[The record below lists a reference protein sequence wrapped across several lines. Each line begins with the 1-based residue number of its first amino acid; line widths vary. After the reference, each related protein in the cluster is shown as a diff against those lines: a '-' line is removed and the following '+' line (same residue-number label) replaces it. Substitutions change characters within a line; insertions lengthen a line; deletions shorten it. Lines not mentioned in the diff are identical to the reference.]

1 MGGRH
6 AATAF
11 GSLPDRISFFFKR
24 PWVGKMLAQKHPVRG
39 CDFLASIRS
48 VALKDVKILTS
59 ETLGRNFIPSQYLP
73 PGTDE
78 FCHRNEQSSKQP
90 GQWRHLRADEIEV
103 LVKNAVTCH
112 DWDNLFV
119 TDPFTP
125 QLIKNTEFFGMVR
138 IGRLER
144 VILEHHELKIRAG
157 ISDSMI
163 ISCDLGDNVAI
174 HNVRYMAHF
183 IIGDHVMLLN
193 VDEMNTTNHAKF
205 GNGIVKEGE
214 SEDVR
219 VWIHPMNE
227 TGGRPVMPFDGMLA
241 ADAYLWAKYRDDSVL
256 MTRLGEI
263 TQRQFDPRRGFYGT
277 VGDACVIKNCQ
288 ILKDVKIGPCS
299 YIKGAN
305 KLKNLTINSSPDEPT
320 QIGEGVELVN
330 GIVGLGCHVF
340 YGCKA
345 VRFVMGNNSNLK
357 YGARLI
363 NSYLGDNS
371 TVSCCELLNNLVFP
385 AHEQHH
391 NNSFLVA
398 ALVMGQSNIAAGATL
413 GSNHN
418 SRANDG
424 ELQAGRGF
432 WPGLCTTIKHSCRFA
447 SFSLLAK
454 GDYPAELD
462 LQLPFALLSDDPA
475 HNRLRLMPAYWW
487 LYDMYALA
495 RNTWK
500 FLTRDTRKTKSQH
513 IEFDSLAPDTIEEI
527 FHARSL
533 LERWTA
539 QAHLRAQ
546 GKPLDDQS
554 PESLERLGRDLLQGP
569 EELTAGLEILGENV
583 EDSNRKVV
591 LLKAR
596 EGYHAYGQML
606 HYYAMKNL
614 LAYLTD
620 NPHADLA
627 AMSQRLAGPRQREWV
642 NMGGQL
648 IAADDVQ
655 RLIEG
660 IQSGELDTWPKIH
673 ADYDRLWQA
682 YPLKKRRHAYATL
695 LTILKVPQMSLDNW
709 HAALD
714 EAVRIQEHVCEQ
726 VYRSRKKDYEDPFRQ
741 TTYRNAAEM
750 AAVVGTAENNS
761 FVKQVARETEAFRTF
776 VESVKSRG

>member
-1 MGGRH
+1 M
-6 AATAF
+6 
-11 GSLPDRISFFFKR
+11 
-24 PWVGKMLAQKHPVRG
+24 
-39 CDFLASIRS
+39 
-48 VALKDVKILTS
+48 KDVKILTS

-73 PGTDE
+73 PGADE
-78 FCHRNEQSSKQP
+78 FCHRNQQSSKQP
-90 GQWRHLRADEIEV
+90 GQWRHLRADEIEI

-112 DWDNLFV
+112 DWDHLFV

-125 QLIKNTEFFGMVR
+125 QLIKNTEFFGLVR

-241 ADAYLWAKYRDDSVL
+241 ADAYLWAKYRDDPVL

-432 WPGLCTTIKHSCRFA
+432 WPGLCTTLKHNCRFA
-447 SFSLLAK
+447 SFSLVAK
-454 GDYPAELD
+454 ADYPAELNVE
-462 LQLPFALLSDDPA
+462 LPFALLSDDPA
-475 HNRLRLMPAYWW
+475 HDRLRLMPAYWW
-487 LYDMYALA
+487 LYNMYALA

-500 FLTRDTRKTKSQH
+500 FQTRDTRQTKSQH
-513 IEFDSLAPDTIEEI
+513 IEFDSLAPDTVEEI
-527 FHARSL
+527 FHALSL

-539 QAHLRAQ
+539 RSHLRAQ
-546 GKPLDDQS
+546 GKPLDDQ
-554 PESLERLGRDLLQGP
+554 
-569 EELTAGLEILGENV
+569 
-583 EDSNRKVV
+583 
-591 LLKAR
+591 
-596 EGYHAYGQML
+596 
-606 HYYAMKNL
+606 
-614 LAYLTD
+614 
-620 NPHADLA
+620 
-627 AMSQRLAGPRQREWV
+627 GPRDAR
-642 NMGGQL
+642 
-648 IAADDVQ
+648 A
-655 RLIEG
+655 
-660 IQSGELDTWPKIH
+660 SGP
-673 ADYDRLWQA
+673 
-682 YPLKKRRHAYATL
+682 
-695 LTILKVPQMSLDNW
+695 
-709 HAALD
+709 
-714 EAVRIQEHVCEQ
+714 
-726 VYRSRKKDYEDPFRQ
+726 
-741 TTYRNAAEM
+741 
-750 AAVVGTAENNS
+750 
-761 FVKQVARETEAFRTF
+761 
-776 VESVKSRG
+776 